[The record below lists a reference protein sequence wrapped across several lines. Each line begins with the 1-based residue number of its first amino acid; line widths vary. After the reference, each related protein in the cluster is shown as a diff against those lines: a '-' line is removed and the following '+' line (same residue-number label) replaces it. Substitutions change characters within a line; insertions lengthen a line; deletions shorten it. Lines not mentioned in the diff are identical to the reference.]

1 MLRPLTATALVSALI
16 STLAVAAPAIAEEV
30 IKTGAAT
37 DAPPAPAPDTAAQI
51 DAWIKTAP
59 PVNLDDDGPAGVTP
73 GKEPRKVHGEVGVSV
88 GSGGYRSAYA
98 VSVIPVGDTGTVSLA
113 VSKSQGGRFYG
124 GPYGGPYGG
133 SDRSSVALAVNL
145 GPQAE
150 RSCPAIPRGPIAFE
164 DHAGP
169 DLYLAEC
176 RARARVQ
183 NPD

>member
-1 MLRPLTATALVSALI
+1 MLRLFSAAVLVCAL
-16 STLAVAAPAIAEEV
+16 AAGDPAIAEEV
-30 IKTGAAT
+30 IATGQAAAEAPKPAAS
-37 DAPPAPAPDTAAQI
+37 DAAAQI

-59 PVNLDDDGPAGVTP
+59 PVKLDDEGPDGVTP
-73 GKEPRKVHGEVGVSV
+73 GREPRKMHGEVGVTV

-98 VSVIPVGDTGTVSLA
+98 VSVIPVGETGTVSLA

-124 GPYGGPYGG
+124 GPGGRPFNGG
-133 SDRSSVALAVNL
+133 DRSSVALAVNL

-150 RSCPAIPRGPIAFE
+150 RACPAAPVGPIAFE

-169 DLYLAEC
+169 DLYVAEC